1 MKTEPRNDTDAGSSE
16 SRATPPGSSALRAR
30 RQSTPLVLLLSWLVP
45 GYGFMVN
52 GHVKRGVYFFV
63 ILELTFLVGAFL
75 YGSVLLPEFRPSRE
89 GFNLVTILTFFTQI
103 FNGGLGIISLL
114 PEIFGRGAAILPYNE
129 ANQWADLGS
138 FFLLVSGGMNYFVIV
153 NTYDHFLR
161 NGLHDKQGA
170 ARRREARP

>member
-1 MKTEPRNDTDAGSSE
+1 
-16 SRATPPGSSALRAR
+16 
-30 RQSTPLVLLLSWLVP
+30 
-45 GYGFMVN
+45 MVN
-52 GHVKRGVYFFV
+52 GHAKRGIYFFV
-63 ILELTFLVGAFL
+63 ILEITFLIGSFL
-75 YGSVLLPEFRPSRE
+75 YGSVLMPEFRPSSE

-129 ANQWADLGS
+129 ANQWADLGG

-161 NGLHDKQGA
+161 KSLHPSPATGRA
-170 ARRREARP
+170 REAKP